1 MGEERRT
8 VGVCRGDGRGV
19 MIDVLVFEWFFERS
33 LFGLWEHV

>member
-19 MIDVLVFEWFFERS
+19 MIDVLIFEYIFFKRS
-33 LFGLWEHV
+33 LFGL